1 MRNGG
6 KPPVPHIPLNLG
18 KGLQR
23 KKGTT
28 KPGALARD
36 KKIKKLEEKILKKTR
51 APTEKKKTTRAPS
64 KPKIKESLIK
74 QLEAKNANVAHFQD
88 LIYDYLQLYDTKK
101 MLQKDIKT
109 RGVSYET
116 LSASGVPIMKQ
127 NQSIKDLVAV
137 EKQMLSILKEMG
149 LTTDAPTGEDV
160 MNDDL

>member
-1 MRNGG
+1 M
-6 KPPVPHIPLNLG
+6 
-18 KGLQR
+18 
-23 KKGTT
+23 
-28 KPGALARD
+28 
-36 KKIKKLEEKILKKTR
+36 KKTR

-116 LSASGVPIMKQ
+116 LSASGVPILKQ

>member
-6 KPPVPHIPLNLG
+6 KPPVPPIPLNLG

-64 KPKIKESLIK
+64 KTKIKESLIK

>member
-6 KPPVPHIPLNLG
+6 KPPVPPIPLNLG

-64 KPKIKESLIK
+64 KTKIKESLIK

-149 LTTDAPTGEDV
+149 LTTDAPTGEDA

>member
-1 MRNGG
+1 M
-6 KPPVPHIPLNLG
+6 
-18 KGLQR
+18 
-23 KKGTT
+23 
-28 KPGALARD
+28 
-36 KKIKKLEEKILKKTR
+36 KKTR

-64 KPKIKESLIK
+64 KTKIKESLIK

-109 RGVSYET
+109 RGVSYKT
-116 LSASGVPIMKQ
+116 LSAS
-127 NQSIKDLVAV
+127 
-137 EKQMLSILKEMG
+137 QMLSILKEMG

>member
-1 MRNGG
+1 M
-6 KPPVPHIPLNLG
+6 
-18 KGLQR
+18 
-23 KKGTT
+23 
-28 KPGALARD
+28 
-36 KKIKKLEEKILKKTR
+36 KKTR

-109 RGVSYET
+109 RGVSYKT
-116 LSASGVPIMKQ
+116 LSASGVSIMKQ

-149 LTTDAPTGEDV
+149 LTTDAPTREDV